1 MSENVKVALYGT
13 RTAVVNKPKSKSK
26 QVRARAPTPKKYV
39 QIASDDYKN
48 AKAFH
53 AFYRKTPRSKWIR
66 LTDDLEVFPS
76 IIRSVKDKTEY
87 HEMLSNYLIDVY
99 FPKKKAPPKIP
110 KPPKPP
116 KIPKE
121 PKEREVFY
129 VTPKEPERAE
139 LELPGLP
146 AEPRITPVKGEVI
159 PKLALIIFDELSG
172 RGYFWPKARI
182 NNMINKLWK
191 GFRHHPHLLL
201 SDDFRR
207 SIVVKEILDQ
217 SKEERL
223 AGHKD
228 FQEKFRQELAEKE
241 ISLDPEIVGGT
252 VKVQLK
258 EVFNKF
264 NLKKDDKDA
273 QTIEMYDPTT
283 LKHVQID
290 RQIMFVQVVTEYDE
304 FIQVNKDDIES
315 GQEMLNIAVD
325 KVKRDV
331 TKIFTEALEKGIFS
345 FDNNPQYSVR
355 LITPMIDV
363 RGEIPDTYLDRDG
376 NKTSGHGFSTSRME
390 VRNLDDLDDLLN
402 ELFDDLPKILARY
415 VALNNAMGVGFTGFV
430 IERILR

>member
-53 AFYRKTPRSKWIR
+53 VFYRRTPRSKWVR
-66 LTDDLEVFPS
+66 LTDELAVIPS
-76 IIRSVKDKTEY
+76 INKSIKSKEFLVDLY
-87 HEMLSNYLIDVY
+87 SQYLINEKY
-99 FPKKKAPPKIP
+99 PRKLKP
-110 KPPKPP
+110 KPKPKPKP
-116 KIPKE
+116 E
-121 PKEREVFY
+121 PKELPPRGPDGGIYVPSPREI
-129 VTPKEPERAE
+129 AS
-139 LELPGLP
+139 LELPELP
-146 AEPRITPVKGEVI
+146 EAPRISPTKKEVV
-159 PKLALIIFDELSG
+159 PKLALIILDELNG
-172 RGYFWPKARI
+172 RGYTWPKARI
-182 NNMINKLWK
+182 DNMIKKLWR
-191 GFRHHPHLLL
+191 GFRDHPHILL

-217 SKEERL
+217 TKEERL
-223 AGHKD
+223 KGHTD
-228 FQEKFRQELAEKE
+228 LQEKFREELAAKE
-241 ISLDPEIVGGT
+241 ISIDPDIVGGQ
-252 VKVQLK
+252 VRIQLK

-264 NLKKDDKDA
+264 NLKKDDKEA
-273 QTIEMYDPTT
+273 QTIEMYDTKT
-283 LKHVQID
+283 LKYVEID
-290 RQIMFVQVVTEYDE
+290 RQIMFMQVVTEYDE

-315 GQEMLNIAVD
+315 GQEMLNMAVG

-363 RGEIPDTYLDRDG
+363 NGEVPTTYLDRKG

-390 VRNLDDLDDLLN
+390 VRNFDDLDDLLN

-415 VALNNAMGVGFTGFV
+415 VSLNNALGIGFTGFV